1 MNSIEIILLSSNLS
15 RYLSVWLC
23 TSSLT
28 TADYASLLYSFPL
41 FLLDS
46 KGCVILN
53 VTQSVSADFPSS
65 CWGLQMLDLLS
76 ENNLYHS
83 PGVLRNI
90 SAMCRNRQ
98 DIYGLLEVLYAA
110 QEEDELQYE
119 EDSEC
124 YDRSGQRI
132 PNVLDKRGR
141 TEGGAEY
148 IDVDSTFRNIYDH
161 LYNPSMIGD
170 DQHEQLELENN
181 NMKPTTNRKGRDR
194 GRDTADTSTTLM
206 PEYRS
211 TNKRLSAAKINNM
224 DSNEEI
230 ENISLLK
237 RRKPAHDDPFMR
249 SIKPRDWNYITQA
262 GWYCRNSRM
271 PKTSYVAA
279 FAEVIQYNTMKCY
292 II

>member
-1 MNSIEIILLSSNLS
+1 M
-15 RYLSVWLC
+15 
-23 TSSLT
+23 
-28 TADYASLLYSFPL
+28 
-41 FLLDS
+41 
-46 KGCVILN
+46 
-53 VTQSVSADFPSS
+53 SADFPSS

-119 EDSEC
+119 EDAEC
-124 YDRSGQRI
+124 YDRNGQRI
-132 PNVLDKRGR
+132 PNRLDKRGR

-148 IDVDSTFRNIYDH
+148 IDIDDTFRNIYDH
-161 LYNPSMIGD
+161 LYNTSIISD
-170 DQHEQLELENN
+170 DQHVQLEIENKQSN
-181 NMKPTTNRKGRDR
+181 NRGIKPTTNRKGRDR
-194 GRDTADTSTTLM
+194 GRDAADTSTTLM

-211 TNKRLSAAKINNM
+211 TNKRLLAAKINNM

-237 RRKPAHDDPFMR
+237 RRKPAHEDPYMR
-249 SIKPRDWNYITQA
+249 SIKPRDWNYISQA
-262 GWYCRNSRM
+262 GWYCRNGRM

-279 FAEVIQYNTMKCY
+279 FAEVM
-292 II
+292 